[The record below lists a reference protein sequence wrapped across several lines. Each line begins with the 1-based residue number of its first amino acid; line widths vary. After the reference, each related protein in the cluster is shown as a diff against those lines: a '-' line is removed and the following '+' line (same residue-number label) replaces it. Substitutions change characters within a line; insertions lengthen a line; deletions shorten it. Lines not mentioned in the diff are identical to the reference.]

1 MSHEGHNSKAG
12 QEELE
17 AIAQRIERL
26 QDEKRIAAK
35 EYGDAIKEVFAEA
48 KGRGYD
54 TAAIKEVLR
63 LRAMSEDKREMLR
76 FYSDVL
82 GVFG

>member
-1 MSHEGHNSKAG
+1 MTETGHNSKAARD
-12 QEELE
+12 ELE
-17 AIAQRIERL
+17 SFVTRVERL
-26 QDEKRIAAK
+26 QDEKRIQAK
-35 EYGDAIKEVFAEA
+35 EYSDAIKEVFAEA

-54 TAAIKEVLR
+54 TAAIREMIR
-63 LRAMSEDKREMLR
+63 LRAMDEEKRATLS

>member
-1 MSHEGHNSKAG
+1 MSEEGHNSKAG
-12 QEELE
+12 REELD
-17 AIAQRIERL
+17 AFVQRIERL
-26 QDEKRIAAK
+26 KDEKRIQAA
-35 EYGDAIKEVFAEA
+35 EYNHAIKEVFAEA

-54 TAAIKEVLR
+54 TAAIKEIIR
-63 LRAMSEDKREMLR
+63 LRAMPEEKREMLN